1 MHFSFQ
7 GNIKWTGSQR
17 AKEQNAGGCWFDSEA
32 SHIWFYR
39 LVYFGFQMKWE
50 KKKNDRSGPYAFIFM
65 DMLNFMGMPNNELCS
80 NWSLG
85 LILDIGV

>member
-1 MHFSFQ
+1 MLVR
-7 GNIKWTGSQR
+7 IGSQ
-17 AKEQNAGGCWFDSEA
+17 S
-32 SHIWFYR
+32 Y
-39 LVYFGFQMKWE
+39 LVLRPGIFWISDEME
-50 KKKNDRSGPYAFIFM
+50 KKNDRNGPYAFIFM

>member
-1 MHFSFQ
+1 MA
-7 GNIKWTGSQR
+7 GSR
-17 AKEQNAGGCWFDSEA
+17 
-32 SHIWFYR
+32 IWFYS
-39 LVYFGFQMKWE
+39 LAYFGFQMKWE
-50 KKKNDRSGPYAFIFM
+50 KKNDRNGPYAFIFM

>member
-1 MHFSFQ
+1 
-7 GNIKWTGSQR
+7 
-17 AKEQNAGGCWFDSEA
+17 
-32 SHIWFYR
+32 
-39 LVYFGFQMKWE
+39 MKWG
-50 KKKNDRSGPYAFIFM
+50 KKNDRNGPYAFIFM